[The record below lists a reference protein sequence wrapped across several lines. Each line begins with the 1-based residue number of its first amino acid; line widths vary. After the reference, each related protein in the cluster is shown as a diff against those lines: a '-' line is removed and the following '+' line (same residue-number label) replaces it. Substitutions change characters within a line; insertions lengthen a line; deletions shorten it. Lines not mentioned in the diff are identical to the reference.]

1 VKVRRVK
8 RSQSAL
14 ALPRVEAVPF
24 LGISP
29 LVTLEDPKARLD
41 RARNAFARLKPP
53 EDHPSDQT
61 AVWRDSVAAIALAV
75 RVVAQPK
82 RLGVVRAE
90 KREPGGD
97 IRREATELAAA
108 TKNPEVT
115 KLVESI
121 LSEVERA

>member
-1 VKVRRVK
+1 MKVRRVK

-24 LGISP
+24 KGISP
-29 LVTLEDPKARLD
+29 LVTLDDPSATV
-41 RARNAFARLKPP
+41 AGVRNAFARLKPP
-53 EDHPSDQT
+53 EDHPPDQT
-61 AVWRDSVAAIALAV
+61 QSWRDAAAAIAIAV

-82 RLGVVRAE
+82 RLGVVRAD

-108 TKNPEVT
+108 TKNPDVIA
-115 KLVESI
+115 LVESI
-121 LSEVERA
+121 LSEVE